1 MATLP
6 GVIYPAY
13 QSFKALESNCERRAS
28 GTLTR
33 VPSYADDEQWL
44 TYWCV
49 LWGGEYDIFA
59 FEFLLCALQQREST
73 RFNSPW
79 LATIFQIG
87 STQEPTGGVTHNRQ
101 QHVNSAATTWPWS

>member
-33 VPSYADDEQWL
+33 LPSYADDEQWL

-49 LWGGEYDIFA
+49 MWGRESSCSCVQN
-59 FEFLLCALQQREST
+59 LVLCAFQQQEST
-73 RFNSPW
+73 RCNSPW
-79 LATIFQIG
+79 LATILFRQY
-87 STQEPTGGVTHNRQ
+87 TGAHWV
-101 QHVNSAATTWPWS
+101 A